1 MEGLLLP
8 NCRHNESISHHCDVI
23 AYAALVIKAT
33 THKETSNIFTEANE
47 SLIVTATHGYSHDRS
62 VSFKFCPTEKD
73 PTVVLKVPRYY
84 GYNSQDL
91 PH

>member
-47 SLIVTATHGYSHDRS
+47 SLIVTATHVTATIGRFPL
-62 VSFKFCPTEKD
+62 SF
-73 PTVVLKVPRYY
+73 VQLKKTR
-84 GYNSQDL
+84 L
-91 PH
+91 WF